1 MTDIKTGYKLHQI
14 VSLGCTSVGIAFL
27 RRYFDKYMLM
37 KGSFVMVK
45 NTAVLLAA
53 MLNDRKGISALEYAV
68 LAAGILGVL
77 ATAVGLVGGQITKI
91 FGSIVTDLGG

>member
-1 MTDIKTGYKLHQI
+1 
-14 VSLGCTSVGIAFL
+14 
-27 RRYFDKYMLM
+27 
-37 KGSFVMVK
+37 MVK